1 MASTVMVI
9 EVRGRVVS
17 LGSTID
23 SAFVMRRISHLSAV
37 STNTR
42 QPECSNG
49 CDKANGVSQEIF
61 PCPIY
66 RFSQRIVT
74 ELAKWNAHS

>member
-42 QPECSNG
+42 QPECSM
-49 CDKANGVSQEIF
+49 GVTRLTGYLKKSSHALYIASLSESS
-61 PCPIY
+61 
-66 RFSQRIVT
+66 RS
-74 ELAKWNAHS
+74 